1 MLLDWVSHTLVSYY
15 NKKLEL
21 EDEVVEKLW
30 AYLDNI
36 IHSRRL
42 QNLLRSGKAI
52 TLSFSIAQ
60 VTKMMGI
67 L

>member
-30 AYLDNI
+30 VYLDNI